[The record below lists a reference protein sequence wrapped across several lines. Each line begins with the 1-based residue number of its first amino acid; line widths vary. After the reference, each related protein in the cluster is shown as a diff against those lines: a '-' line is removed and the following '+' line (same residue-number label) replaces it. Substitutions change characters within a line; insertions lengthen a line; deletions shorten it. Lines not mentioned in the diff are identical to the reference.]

1 MDTREKYSSP
11 EGSTVSGKI
20 LKSRHLFGA
29 VANTINNYN
38 FNF

>member
-20 LKSRHLFGA
+20 VYLKSRHLFGA
-29 VANTINNYN
+29 VANTINII
-38 FNF
+38 